1 MDPMDRLSAQEEMD
15 ARIAKKSSS
24 KNPNDNLVKRLKTLR
39 HAVSKAE
46 IAKKKAYANLK
57 VSDTMKNESRYESA
71 SMALKEAMASH
82 SEAIIEKEK
91 RDKAA
96 AEKAKAGVRPATG
109 AKPMVLKQKD
119 RVRKSLFKSAG
130 GSRGPGSRSRSGM
143 GAAVERWSQLFADD
157 V

>member
-1 MDPMDRLSAQEEMD
+1 MADEL
-15 ARIAKKSSS
+15 I
-24 KNPNDNLVKRLKTLR
+24 KRLKTFR
-39 HAVSKAE
+39 RAVIKAE
-46 IAKKKAYANLK
+46 SAKDKAYANLK
-57 VSDTMKNESRYESA
+57 ASDTFRNEARYESA
-71 SMALKEAMASH
+71 SAALKEANASFA
-82 SEAIIEKEK
+82 EAKVEKEK

-109 AKPMVLKQKD
+109 AKPMVLQQKD